1 MSGEARTIAVARHYA
16 ELVAACRKRVAELD
30 ITHAE
35 LDHLAGLQDGYAS
48 KLLCEPPMKRMGPLT
63 MFLVFE
69 ALGMQVA
76 FQDDSAALDRI
87 KTRLVRRM
95 FPRRMPG
102 RSVHDPMIIVL
113 QPDLLAK
120 ARRRGGENSRKY
132 MGRRQAKRIA
142 KQAARIR
149 WAKVRAADTS
159 AAKARR
165 SAG

>member
-1 MSGEARTIAVARHYA
+1 MSGEARTIAIARHYA

-76 FQDDSAALDRI
+76 FQDDSVALDRV

-95 FPRRMPG
+95 FPRRMPAG
-102 RSVHDPMIIVL
+102 SKHDPITIVL
-113 QPDLLAK
+113 ERDFLAINQRK
-120 ARRRGGENSRKY
+120 GGHARAQKLGRRRL
-132 MGRRQAKRIA
+132 KRIA
-142 KQAARIR
+142 QQAARIR
-149 WAKVRAADTS
+149 WAKVKEGAA
-159 AAKARR
+159 
-165 SAG
+165 